1 MEQHG
6 EGFGRAAMAEMR
18 YAEALSREVLRI
30 WGPAD
35 ILFRRAHTAV
45 PYISASSCSALAAH
59 ALLWHPCNASAA
71 LHCLCHPICAVLALC
86 WQI

>member
-1 MEQHG
+1 MEKHG

-35 ILFRRAHTAV
+35 ILFRHAAIAA
-45 PYISASSCSALAAH
+45 PCLSASALPLQFCSCWACSALASVPCMGGS
-59 ALLWHPCNASAA
+59 ALSLQS
-71 LHCLCHPICAVLALC
+71 CL
-86 WQI
+86 

>member
-1 MEQHG
+1 MEKHG

-45 PYISASSCSALAAH
+45 ACCSTSALPGPA
-59 ALLWHPCNASAA
+59 
-71 LHCLCHPICAVLALC
+71 LALPAY
-86 WQI
+86 